1 MPHDVTL
8 ISTIAVGLAF
18 AFAGGFAAARF
29 GVPPIVGYLLAGIAI
44 GPFTPGYVA
53 DAHLAPQ
60 LAEIGSAPMDC
71 RDGGRAL

>member
-1 MPHDVTL
+1 VPHDVTL

-18 AFAGGFAAARF
+18 GFAGGFAAARF

-44 GPFTPGYVA
+44 GPFTPG
-53 DAHLAPQ
+53 LSRMP
-60 LAEIGSAPMDC
+60 IWRRNSPRSAPMDC